1 MLLSR
6 LTNEVQ
12 TVLPLVVNIEKT
24 NYLYDFQFV
33 LHGIKNIKGRHK
45 EIIGNSVKE
54 ISKMLKTGI
63 M

>member
-33 LHGIKNIKGRHK
+33 LHGMKNIKGRYK
-45 EIIGNSVKE
+45 EIVGNSVKE